1 VQRPHEEEPVAID
14 PRHATTPPAGAAPPA
29 TAPEDLDPRSTAE
42 VLRSLVANVQALVK
56 KEIELAKLEI
66 TDIITARATA
76 AGMFVGAAVLG
87 LFILGF
93 VGVTGA
99 KALSLVLP
107 EWAAWLIVTGIYT
120 LLAGILAAVGARKL
134 KSPPNVPERTKANY
148 EETVEWAKRRVQL

>member
-1 VQRPHEEEPVAID
+1 VATD
-14 PRHATTPPAGAAPPA
+14 PRQAATPPGGAAPPA
-29 TAPEDLDPRSTAE
+29 VGPEQLDPRSTAE

-66 TDIITARATA
+66 TEIVTARLTA
-76 AGMFVGAAVLG
+76 VGMFVGAAVLG
-87 LFILGF
+87 LFILAF

-120 LLAGILAAVGARKL
+120 LLAAILGFIGVRKL
-134 KSPPNVPERTKANY
+134 QSPPNVPERTKRNY
-148 EETVEWAKRRVQL
+148 EETVEWAKDRVQL

>member
-1 VQRPHEEEPVAID
+1 VATD
-14 PRHATTPPAGAAPPA
+14 PPDAAVPAAGTAPPA
-29 TAPEDLDPRSTAE
+29 VGPEQLDPRSTAE
-42 VLRSLVANVQALVK
+42 VLRSVVANLQALVK

-66 TDIITARATA
+66 TEIVTARLTA
-76 AGMFVGAAVLG
+76 VGLFVGAAVLG

-120 LLAGILAAVGARKL
+120 LIAAILGLIGARKL
-134 KSPPNVPERTKANY
+134 KHPPSTPERTKRNY
-148 EETVEWAKRRVQL
+148 EETVEWAKNRVQL

>member
-1 VQRPHEEEPVAID
+1 VATDPQGAATSRP
-14 PRHATTPPAGAAPPA
+14 GAAPPA
-29 TAPEDLDPRSTAE
+29 VAPQQLDPRSTTE
-42 VLRSLVANVQALVK
+42 VLTSIVANVQALLK
-56 KEIELAKLEI
+56 KEIELAKLEVTEI
-66 TDIITARATA
+66 VTARLMAV
-76 AGMFVGAAVLG
+76 GMFVGAAVLG

-120 LLAGILAAVGARKL
+120 LLAAVLAAVGAKKM
-134 KSPPNVPERTKANY
+134 KSPSNTPERTKQNL

>member
-1 VQRPHEEEPVAID
+1 VATD
-14 PRHATTPPAGAAPPA
+14 PQGAATSPPGAAPPA
-29 TAPEDLDPRSTAE
+29 VAPQQLDPRSTTE
-42 VLRSLVANVQALVK
+42 VLTSIVANVQALLK
-56 KEIELAKLEI
+56 KEIELAKLEVTEI
-66 TDIITARATA
+66 VTARLMAV
-76 AGMFVGAAVLG
+76 GMFVGAAVLG

-120 LLAGILAAVGARKL
+120 LLAAVLAAVGVKKM
-134 KSPPNVPERTKANY
+134 KSPSNTPERTKQNL

>member
-1 VQRPHEEEPVAID
+1 VATD
-14 PRHATTPPAGAAPPA
+14 PRHAATPPGGAAPPA
-29 TAPEDLDPRSTAE
+29 VGPEQLDARSTAE

-66 TDIITARATA
+66 TEIVTARLTA
-76 AGMFVGAAVLG
+76 VGMFVGAAVLG
-87 LFILGF
+87 LFILAF

-120 LLAGILAAVGARKL
+120 LLAAILAFVGVRKL
-134 KSPPNVPERTKANY
+134 QSPPNVPERTKRNY
-148 EETVEWAKRRVQL
+148 EETVEWAKDRVQL

>member
-1 VQRPHEEEPVAID
+1 VLVDDQEDPVATD
-14 PRHATTPPAGAAPPA
+14 PDRAAVPPHGAAPPA
-29 TAPEDLDPRSTAE
+29 MAPQDLDPRSTTE
-42 VLRSLVANVQALVK
+42 VLTSLVANVQALVK

-66 TDIITARATA
+66 TDIVTARLTA
-76 AGMFVGAAVLG
+76 VGMFLGAAVLG

-107 EWAAWLIVTGIYT
+107 EWAAWLIVTGVYT
-120 LLAGILAAVGARKL
+120 LIAAILAFVGVK
-134 KSPPNVPERTKANY
+134 KMQTPSNTPERTKQNY

>member
-1 VQRPHEEEPVAID
+1 MATD
-14 PRHATTPPAGAAPPA
+14 PRAAAPPPGGAAPPA
-29 TAPEDLDPRSTAE
+29 VAPEDLDPRSTAE
-42 VLRSLVANVQALVK
+42 VLRSLVANLQALVK

-66 TDIITARATA
+66 TEIVTARLTA
-76 AGMFVGAAVLG
+76 VGMFVGVGVLG

-107 EWAAWLIVTGIYT
+107 EWAAWLIVTGIYA
-120 LLAGILAAVGARKL
+120 LIAGVLAAIGVRKL
-134 KSPPNVPERTKANY
+134 KTPSNTPERTKANL